1 MDSQPD
7 RARETLALLLEVS
20 QSFHALMGVDALL
33 PLIPE
38 KLGVLLD
45 AEACSIILYDA
56 ERHELYF
63 QVSSD
68 DRLESGARLKEIRF
82 PASEGISGWVVRE
95 GQSVLV
101 PDVSREPRFYHA
113 VDRELG
119 TQSRSLICAP
129 LRTRSGTLGV
139 TQAINKR
146 SGPFTEDDLGLLDAE
161 RGASRSLWRTR
172 SSTRPCDARRKLSI
186 GTTSSCDGRSA
197 TTFGESS
204 GRARCSARR
213 SIRRAAPRR
222 PGRR

>member
-1 MDSQPD
+1 M
-7 RARETLALLLEVS
+7 
-20 QSFHALMGVDALL
+20 LL
-33 PLIPE
+33 PLITE

-68 DRLESGARLKEIRF
+68 DRLESSARLKEIRF
-82 PASEGISGWVVRE
+82 PASEGISGWVLRE

-146 SGPFTEDDLGLLDAE
+146 SGPFTEDDLGLLNAVAGSIAVSLRCAAL
-161 RGASRSLWRTR
+161 RGH
-172 SSTRPCDARRKLSI
+172 
-186 GTTSSCDGRSA
+186 A
-197 TTFGESS
+197 T
-204 GRARCSARR
+204 
-213 SIRRAAPRR
+213 
-222 PGRR
+222 

>member
-7 RARETLALLLEVS
+7 RARETLALFLEVS
-20 QSFHALMGVDALL
+20 QSFHALMGADALL
-33 PLIPE
+33 PLITE

-68 DRLESGARLKEIRF
+68 DRLDSSARLKEIRF
-82 PASEGISGWVVRE
+82 PASEGISGWVLRE

-113 VDRELG
+113 VDRQLG

-139 TQAINKR
+139 TQAR
-146 SGPFTEDDLGLLDAE
+146 CFGH
-161 RGASRSLWRTR
+161 ASR
-172 SSTRPCDARRKLSI
+172 A
-186 GTTSSCDGRSA
+186 GVGGRSA
-197 TTFGESS
+197 TRQARSS
-204 GRARCSARR
+204 GIPVRR
-213 SIRRAAPRR
+213 RLSHFQTERVRPEGPTRQPPSSSGAWAYSLILESPSSVVPRR
-222 PGRR
+222 